1 MENADNPRY
10 GKSGGRDTEDRVF
23 LLSLWE
29 AERHFEDDEDRRT
42 FPTEYA
48 IAQDVYVNS
57 DLGTVWWWLR
67 RRTTIVIKPRKSTR
81 VARSTSAVSMST
93 TLGAQSVPLSGLK

>member
-29 AERHFEDDEDRRT
+29 AEKYFEDDEDRRT
-42 FPTEYA
+42 FPTVYA

-81 VARSTSAVSMST
+81 VARSSTMVSMFPA
-93 TLGAQSVPLSGLK
+93 GAQSVPLSGLK

>member
-10 GKSGGRDTEDRVF
+10 GTSGGKDMEDRVF

-29 AERHFEDDEDRRT
+29 AEKYFEDDEDRRT
-42 FPTEYA
+42 FPTVYA

-57 DLGTVWWWLR
+57 ELGTVWWWLR

-81 VARSTSAVSMST
+81 VARSSTMVSMFPA
-93 TLGAQSVPLSGLK
+93 GAQSVPLSGLK